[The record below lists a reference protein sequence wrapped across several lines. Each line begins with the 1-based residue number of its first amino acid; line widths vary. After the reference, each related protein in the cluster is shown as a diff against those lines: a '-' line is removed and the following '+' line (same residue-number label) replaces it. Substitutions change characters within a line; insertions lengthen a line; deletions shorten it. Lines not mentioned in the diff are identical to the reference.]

1 MIKVSTYGKI
11 INKLDFGSVDER
23 ADEVISQIDNRTG
36 EGNDFLGWLDYAS
49 KLPEEEIARIEEA
62 AKKIRKNFAKKSIF
76 DWRNRYFLRK
86 KVDFNEKM

>member
-36 EGNDFLGWLDYAS
+36 EATTS
-49 KLPEEEIARIEEA
+49 
-62 AKKIRKNFAKKSIF
+62 
-76 DWRNRYFLRK
+76 
-86 KVDFNEKM
+86 